1 MCKKTFK
8 DTLDKHGLS
17 VVDFLDLLDEWGALS
32 FSDRKGLIM
41 DYIVNATK
49 ENSHPK
55 EAEKDE

>member
-32 FSDRKGLIM
+32 FSDRKSLIT
-41 DYIVNATK
+41 DYVVNTTI

-55 EAEKDE
+55 EGEKDG

>member
-32 FSDRKGLIM
+32 FSDRKSLIM
-41 DYIVNATK
+41 DYVVNTTI

-55 EAEKDE
+55 EGEKDG

>member
-17 VVDFLDLLDEWGALS
+17 VVDFLDLLYGWGSLS

-41 DYIVNATK
+41 DYVVNATR
-49 ENSHPK
+49 ENSYPK

>member
-17 VVDFLDLLDEWGALS
+17 VVDFLDLLDGWCALS

-41 DYIVNATK
+41 DYVVNAII

-55 EAEKDE
+55 EDEKDE

>member
-1 MCKKTFK
+1 MRKKTFK

-17 VVDFLDLLDEWGALS
+17 VVDFLDLLDGWGELS

-41 DYIVNATK
+41 DYVVNATI
-49 ENSHPK
+49 EISHPK

>member
-8 DTLDKHGLS
+8 DTLDKHDLS
-17 VVDFLDLLDEWGALS
+17 VVDFLDLLDGWGALS

-41 DYIVNATK
+41 DYVVNAT
-49 ENSHPK
+49 K

>member
-1 MCKKTFK
+1 MCEKTFK

-17 VVDFLDLLDEWGALS
+17 VVDFLDLLDGWGALS

-41 DYIVNATK
+41 DYVVNTTI

-55 EAEKDE
+55 EAEKDG